1 MAVNLKQQLDRVAAK
16 ADLVVE
22 RCRFL
27 TQQRDEAYA
36 EVADL
41 KNKLAAYQAEIDK
54 LRIDN
59 EYLRV
64 VSTLCPDRKEVE
76 KARALISGL
85 VRDIDRCI
93 LDLKE

>member
-22 RCRFL
+22 RCRIL
-27 TQQRDEAYA
+27 AQQRDEAYA
-36 EVADL
+36 EVAEL

-64 VSTLCPDRKEVE
+64 VSTICPDRKEVE
-76 KARALISGL
+76 KARTLISGL